1 MELIDCE
8 VMGNAIRLYF
18 GKNGEQWGDDWGDYP
33 YEHNAS
39 IVNEK
44 YVEGIV
50 DMLVDCDYDVLQPED
65 IGANSNSMYARKDFI
80 IKAIFAFVV
89 QSTIDGTVGEKVY
102 FGDTPADIVRK
113 AKGVCVHVKKMDL

>member
-8 VMGNAIRLYF
+8 VKGNAIRLYL

-44 YVEGIV
+44 YIEGIV
-50 DMLVDCDYDVLQPED
+50 DMLVDCDYWVLEPWD
-65 IGANSNSMYARKDFI
+65 NNVHHLYARKDFRDKKI
-80 IKAIFAFVV
+80 WAFMV

-102 FGDTPADIVRK
+102 FGDTPEEIVRK
-113 AKGVCVHVKKMDL
+113 AKGVCIHVKKMNS